1 MRPQNFTK
9 LHWTY
14 IWHELYFSEGETS
27 NEPRLD
33 ASGEV
38 GHFIWRRF
46 VGMGTCGSGSSLGGF
61 RRTLASSKW
70 PRVCLLRGG
79 KFLNLHRTSGK
90 KGWLPLLHHLTVYLW
105 LEFFLFAECTI
116 GFADL
121 WLLSCN
127 LTLTWLPEPFGDLLV
142 ASSATETGP
151 GHQGNFV
158 TEAVN
163 MLCSLL
169 LYF

>member
-1 MRPQNFTK
+1 MNFKRPQNFTN
-9 LHWTY
+9 LHRTY
-14 IWHELYFSEGETS
+14 IWHKLYFPEGETS

-61 RRTLASSKW
+61 RRTW
-70 PRVCLLRGG
+70 PVLSGREFVSLEEGSFWIYIGNQPGRAVC
-79 KFLNLHRTSGK
+79 HCT
-90 KGWLPLLHHLTVYLW
+90 TTY
-105 LEFFLFAECTI
+105 EFFLFAECTTYSLS
-116 GFADL
+116 DSRYL
-121 WLLSCN
+121 RLLSCN
-127 LTLTWLPEPFGDLLV
+127 LTLTWLPKPFGDLLV
-142 ASSATETGP
+142 ASSATEMGP
-151 GHQGNFV
+151 SHQGNFV

-169 LYF
+169 YF